1 MGLKISTLHRSL
13 IPEFLR
19 CELVHNWHISDVAPH
34 AEIATPDHEPI
45 TRLFI
50 PNGNAMWLLTELN
63 PDTNVAFGL
72 VDLGL
77 NSPEIGQ
84 VSLDELEA
92 LAATEGFEIEVD
104 LHFEAKHTLS
114 QYAELAKAAGRI
126 VD

>member
-1 MGLKISTLHRSL
+1 M
-13 IPEFLR
+13 
-19 CELVHNWHISDVAPH
+19 APH
-34 AEIATPDHEPI
+34 AEIATPDHEPVA
-45 TRLFI
+45 RLFI

-104 LHFEAKHTLS
+104 LQFEAKRTLS